1 MNVKGW
7 TSSANWAILRNQ
19 FTGNG
24 ETSGEVSE
32 WLKDLVSKTSSGFI
46 LLVGS
51 NPTLSVNN
59 RAVVA
64 LIRSSTARLFTE
76 RVALGARELDAM
88 CTRVA
93 GARQSQQ
100 PQRGTFVVC
109 TFVVPALRLRI
120 ADFQRVTWRAMAFE
134 VGRWKFESSRVGWLG
149 WELRLRWSWVG
160 RGAVRARR
168 GMHVWRGRAPIA
180 AEMWS
185 QVCSTCSALKRHC
198 NCSSPRSRAAT
209 KQRDVPSQLMRRSWL
224 TINAQSQL
232 SDSRARASE
241 MPISLRTPH
250 SEGGEV
256 FRSRTESTARKSAQ
270 ALRSRTRHA
279 AGRVA

>member
-120 ADFQRVTWRAMAFE
+120 ADFQRGMWRAMAFE
-134 VGRWKFESSRVGWLG
+134 VDRWKFESSRVGWLG
-149 WELRLRWSWVG
+149 WRLRLTWSWVG
-160 RGAVRARR
+160 GALDAECTFVASARSRIIVRA
-168 GMHVWRGRAPIA
+168 
-180 AEMWS
+180 
-185 QVCSTCSALKRHC
+185 SA
-198 NCSSPRSRAAT
+198 SFDASRAVTASAAT
-209 KQRDVPSQLMRRSWL
+209 DCLLSNLVHSVWCHALQELGAHDHPHLFGLFEAQRDAPAPGDLAPLSW
-224 TINAQSQL
+224 TNSVH
-232 SDSRARASE
+232 R
-241 MPISLRTPH
+241 
-250 SEGGEV
+250 
-256 FRSRTESTARKSAQ
+256 
-270 ALRSRTRHA
+270 
-279 AGRVA
+279 

>member
-149 WELRLRWSWVG
+149 WGLRLRWSWVG
-160 RGAVRARR
+160 GAARCARSTRNARLAWARANRSSR
-168 GMHVWRGRAPIA
+168 
-180 AEMWS
+180 
-185 QVCSTCSALKRHC
+185 SAGHL
-198 NCSSPRSRAAT
+198 
-209 KQRDVPSQLMRRSWL
+209 
-224 TINAQSQL
+224 
-232 SDSRARASE
+232 SRARS
-241 MPISLRTPH
+241 SCQRCVCGLRT
-250 SEGGEV
+250 SSGGD
-256 FRSRTESTARKSAQ
+256 
-270 ALRSRTRHA
+270 
-279 AGRVA
+279 VACDGV